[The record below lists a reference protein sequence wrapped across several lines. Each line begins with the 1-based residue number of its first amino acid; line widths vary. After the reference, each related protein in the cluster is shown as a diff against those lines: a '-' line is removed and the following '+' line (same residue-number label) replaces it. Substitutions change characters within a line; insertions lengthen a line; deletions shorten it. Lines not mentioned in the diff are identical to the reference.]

1 MACVERSSSVYDTAS
16 RSIDLQRNPYVCL
29 PLPHRAHQNGRIK
42 LDFLIDER
50 VSRD

>member
-1 MACVERSSSVYDTAS
+1 MACVERSSSVYDTAC
-16 RSIDLQRNPYVCL
+16 RSIDLQRICL
-29 PLPHRAHQNGRIK
+29 FTPPHRAHQNGRIK